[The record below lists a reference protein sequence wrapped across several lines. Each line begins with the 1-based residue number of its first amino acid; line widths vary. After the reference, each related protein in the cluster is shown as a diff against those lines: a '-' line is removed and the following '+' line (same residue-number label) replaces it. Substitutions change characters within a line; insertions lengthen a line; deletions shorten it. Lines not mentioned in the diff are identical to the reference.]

1 MKSKL
6 KALGI
11 LAVLICGALL
21 MALFRL
27 GPSPCVVTHFWTEM
41 SWRSCSKLLTS
52 DKFYL
57 GNLGVSLVG
66 LIGLNPMPACYQ

>member
-27 GPSPCVVTHFWTEM
+27 GPSPCVVTHFWT
-41 SWRSCSKLLTS
+41 K
-52 DKFYL
+52 
-57 GNLGVSLVG
+57 
-66 LIGLNPMPACYQ
+66 II